1 MDILDTIVSY
11 KKKEIEKLKSRVSVS
26 LNNQYPEYNN
36 RKNNFT
42 VSMKKPGISI
52 IAEIKRKSPSA
63 GNFKKNFDPVKIAIE
78 YEKNGAD
85 GISVLTDKKF
95 FGGEAKHL
103 SSLKDNI
110 KLPVLRKDFIIDPY
124 QLHESKILG
133 ADCILLI
140 ARILEEKRLKEFI
153 SITRNLGMSSL
164 VEVHSQ
170 SEIEK
175 SLRCGAEIIGINNRD
190 LSTFKV
196 DIEKSLG
203 LAELIPDHIIKISES
218 GIHTVGQVK
227 ELYESGF
234 DGVLIG
240 EIFMRSEKPG
250 KLIQQWK
257 QEISCLINDS
267 NSITK
272 NYIL

>member
-42 VSMKKPGISI
+42 VSMKMPGISI

-63 GNFKKNFDPVKIAIE
+63 GNFKKNFDPVRIAIE

-95 FGGEAKHL
+95 FGGETKHL
-103 SSLKDNI
+103 SFLKDNI

-164 VEVHSQ
+164 VEVHSRQ
-170 SEIEK
+170 EIEK
-175 SLRCGAEIIGINNRD
+175 SIACGAEIIGINNRD
-190 LSTFKV
+190 LSTFEV
-196 DIEKSLG
+196 NIEKSLQ
-203 LAELIPDHIIKISES
+203 LAALIPDHIVKISES
-218 GIHTVGQVK
+218 GIHHASQVK
-227 ELYESGF
+227 KLYESGF

-240 EIFMRSEKPG
+240 ETFMRSEEPG

-257 QEISCLINDS
+257 REVSCLANDS
-267 NSITK
+267 NIITK
-272 NYIL
+272 DYIL